1 MAATF
6 ETIINNIRTA
16 TIGELTGVIKRVGWT
31 LKGTQ
36 DGQSFE
42 LPQET
47 ELGPVDPENFTP
59 LASFTSPA
67 QVAAWVEAAQ
77 TDLDSIKAHI
87 QQVLDKECAKA
98 ALAETAM
105 PWAAAPEPQ
114 VTP

>member
-16 TIGELTGVIKRVGWT
+16 TIGELTGVIKRMGWT

-47 ELGPVDPENFTP
+47 ELGAVDPENFTP
-59 LASFTSPA
+59 LSEFTTSA
-67 QVAAWVEAAQ
+67 QVIAWVEAA
-77 TDLDSIKAHI
+77 TMNLDSIKAHI
-87 QQVLDKECAKA
+87 QYVLDKECAKA
-98 ALAETAM
+98 AATETPM
-105 PWAAAPEPQ
+105 PWAPAEPE
-114 VTP
+114 VTTP